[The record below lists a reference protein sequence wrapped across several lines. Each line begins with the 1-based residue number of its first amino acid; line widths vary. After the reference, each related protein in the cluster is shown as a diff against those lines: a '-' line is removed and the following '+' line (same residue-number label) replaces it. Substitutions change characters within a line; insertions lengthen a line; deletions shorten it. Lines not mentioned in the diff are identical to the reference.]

1 MGLKGSLGPSRT
13 IGASHRYKWWVY
25 VAIATGLIVTV
36 MDQSGVGI
44 AMPRIA
50 DHFGADIPTVQWTT
64 LGYVLTTSAFLLPMG
79 RVSDL
84 VGREKVYLAGLVFFM
99 ALASVA
105 GASRALPMLLA
116 AKALQG
122 VGAAAIQAN
131 AMAMVVGAFPE
142 KERGRAIGFYMT
154 IIGTGSIGGPIVGGL
169 LVSGLG
175 WRSVFFAAIPA
186 GLVALLIG
194 LTVLKRASPPSRE
207 GRGGIGFDWI
217 GAVLSSSA
225 LTTFLLSITSAH
237 RLGWTSPQIVI
248 GLGVAAL
255 LFIVFVR
262 WERRTADPMLDL
274 GLFQS
279 RLFTM
284 GFSAR
289 FLSFLGMSASFF
301 LMPFYLIQ
309 ILEYPASRAGLLMVP
324 GSISL
329 ALVGPLAGRLSDR
342 IGTRWLAVVG
352 LAFSAT
358 AMIVFSR
365 LSPDSPPIHVVLG
378 MVLSGTG
385 SGMFSAANTSAI
397 MSSLGREK
405 YGIVAALLSVTRTTA
420 SVTGVATATTII
432 AITMAES
439 GYAPS
444 LGEIAEEGGRGIV
457 LAFTS
462 GMGRAFILAAGLV
475 LGALVLSILRGES
488 DLTLSGKETS

>member
-1 MGLKGSLGPSRT
+1 LGLRVPIGPSRT
-13 IGASHRYKWWVY
+13 IAANHRYKWWVY
-25 VAIATGLIVTV
+25 VAVATGLIVTV

-50 DHFGADIPTVQWTT
+50 DHFGADIPTVQWIT

-84 VGREKVYLAGLVFFM
+84 VGRERVYLAGLVFFM
-99 ALASVA
+99 VLASIA
-105 GASRALPMLLA
+105 GTSQVLPMLLA

-122 VGAAAIQAN
+122 IGAAAIQSN

-142 KERGRAIGFYMT
+142 EERGRAVGFYMT
-154 IIGTGSIGGPIVGGL
+154 IIGTGSIGGPIIGGL

-186 GLVALLIG
+186 GLVALLVG
-194 LTVLKRASPPSRE
+194 LSVLKRSKPPVRD
-207 GRGGIGFDWI
+207 GRGGIGFDWV
-217 GAVLSSSA
+217 GAVLSSAA
-225 LTTFLLSITSAH
+225 LTTFLLSMTSAH

-248 GLGVAAL
+248 GFGVAVL
-255 LFIVFVR
+255 LFVVFVR
-262 WERRTADPMLDL
+262 WERRTQDPMLDL

-279 RLFTM
+279 RLFSM

-309 ILEYPASRAGLLMVP
+309 ILEYPASQAGLLMVP
-324 GSISL
+324 GSILL
-329 ALVGPLAGRLSDR
+329 AITGPMAGRLSDR

-358 AMIVFSR
+358 AMMIFSR
-365 LSPDSPPIHVVLG
+365 LSPDSPPIHVILG

-432 AITMAES
+432 AITMADA
-439 GYAPS
+439 GFAPS
-444 LGEIAEEGGRGIV
+444 LGEIAEEGGQGIV

-462 GMGRAFILAAGLV
+462 GMGRAFIVATGLV
-475 LGALVLSILRGES
+475 LGALLLSILRGES
-488 DLTLSGKETS
+488 NLAQSDKETS

>member
-1 MGLKGSLGPSRT
+1 
-13 IGASHRYKWWVY
+13 
-25 VAIATGLIVTV
+25 
-36 MDQSGVGI
+36 
-44 AMPRIA
+44 
-50 DHFGADIPTVQWTT
+50 
-64 LGYVLTTSAFLLPMG
+64 
-79 RVSDL
+79 
-84 VGREKVYLAGLVFFM
+84 
-99 ALASVA
+99 
-105 GASRALPMLLA
+105 
-116 AKALQG
+116 
-122 VGAAAIQAN
+122 
-131 AMAMVVGAFPE
+131 
-142 KERGRAIGFYMT
+142 
-154 IIGTGSIGGPIVGGL
+154 
-169 LVSGLG
+169 
-175 WRSVFFAAIPA
+175 
-186 GLVALLIG
+186 
-194 LTVLKRASPPSRE
+194 
-207 GRGGIGFDWI
+207 
-217 GAVLSSSA
+217 
-225 LTTFLLSITSAH
+225 
-237 RLGWTSPQIVI
+237 
-248 GLGVAAL
+248 
-255 LFIVFVR
+255 
-262 WERRTADPMLDL
+262 
-274 GLFQS
+274 
-279 RLFTM
+279 
-284 GFSAR
+284 
-289 FLSFLGMSASFF
+289 MSASFF

-444 LGEIAEEGGRGIV
+444 LGEIAEEGGRGIA